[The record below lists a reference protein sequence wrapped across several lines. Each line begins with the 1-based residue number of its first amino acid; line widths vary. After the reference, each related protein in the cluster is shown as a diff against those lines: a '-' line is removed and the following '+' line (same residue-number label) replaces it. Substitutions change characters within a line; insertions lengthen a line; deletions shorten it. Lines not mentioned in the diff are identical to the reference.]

1 MRIQIAI
8 GLACVIVMA
17 FYSPAI
23 EANPGQERS
32 FNDLK
37 SKNAENEGANVIDK
51 ILIEQRSAGEFL
63 SASKSKGTRREDQER
78 EREEKHQE
86 REIKQMK
93 EEREEYIQELKE
105 ESENRNW
112 N

>member
-23 EANPGQERS
+23 EANPGHERS

-51 ILIEQRSAGEFL
+51 ILMEQRSAGEFL
-63 SASKSKGTRREDQER
+63 SAFQGRRLLFVSRQ
-78 EREEKHQE
+78 K
-86 REIKQMK
+86 IKKVSSHIFLFSRSFQ
-93 EEREEYIQELKE
+93 
-105 ESENRNW
+105 NF
-112 N
+112 